1 MENER
6 DEQKNVSHGSSDE
19 RFAIEH
25 CFERG
30 FRYDTIVQFKTKT
43 MVFHA

>member
-6 DEQKNVSHGSSDE
+6 DEQKNVLHDLSDE
-19 RFAIEH
+19 RFAIED

-30 FRYDTIVQFKTKT
+30 FRHDTNVQQVIALPGLTS
-43 MVFHA
+43 